1 MSCITEQQLREAVR
15 RVTFARLA
23 ALIQLK
29 AATPPHNPGNLAN
42 GWYIDEIYNEN
53 GSHYHGG
60 RRHKLETAAT
70 MSMSG
75 DTITVNLIYTI
86 LDA

>member
-15 RVTFARLA
+15 RLTFARLA

-29 AATPPHNPGNLAN
+29 AATPQHNPGNLAN
-42 GWYIDEIYNEN
+42 GWYIDEIFNPD

-60 RRHKLETAAT
+60 RRHKLEASAS

>member
-1 MSCITEQQLREAVR
+1 MSCINEQQLREAVR

-23 ALIQLK
+23 ALIELK
-29 AATPPHNPGNLAN
+29 ASAPPHNPGNLAN
-42 GWYIDEIYNEN
+42 GWYIDELYNPD

-60 RRHKLETAAT
+60 RRHKLETSAA

-75 DTITVNLIYTI
+75 DTIYVQLNYNIV
-86 LDA
+86 DV